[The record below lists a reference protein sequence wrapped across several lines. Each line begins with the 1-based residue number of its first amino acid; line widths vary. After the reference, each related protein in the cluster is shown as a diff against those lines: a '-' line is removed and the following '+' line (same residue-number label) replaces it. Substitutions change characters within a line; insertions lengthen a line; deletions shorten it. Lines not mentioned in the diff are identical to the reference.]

1 MHICVV
7 RLSAIGDVILT
18 VPVVRAIQADMP
30 QARITWITGRA
41 AYEILKDLSG
51 VEFVVIDKP
60 RSLKDYFRF
69 WRLIRGNQFDVLLA
83 LQASLRTNLLY
94 PLIRAK
100 RKVGF
105 DKRRARDGHRCF
117 VKEAIAF
124 KEQHLLEGFLE
135 FAKHIG
141 VNITSAPTW
150 QLAIPQT
157 DYDWVLEHLSSPYIV
172 INPAA
177 SKAERNWPIGNYVLL
192 IQKIQNQY
200 PEINIVLTGAPND
213 QHIAKQITSQVEV
226 VNLIGQTSL
235 KQLAA
240 VLDKAIVLIA
250 PDTGPAHIAT
260 AMNTPVIGL
269 YAVITSRL
277 SGPYLSQHLCID
289 KYPEALKNYLNQD
302 IETVKWGTRVHN
314 AKAMG
319 LISVDAV
326 LEKVSL
332 TLVGEARS
340 QLDGKAN

>member
-1 MHICVV
+1 MHICIV

-18 VPVVRAIQADMP
+18 VPMVRAIQADMP

-60 RSLKDYFRF
+60 RSLRDYFKF
-69 WRLIRGNQFDVLLA
+69 WRLMRANRFDALLA
-83 LQASLRTNLLY
+83 MQASLRTNLLY

-105 DKRRARDGHRCF
+105 DNIRAKDGHCWF
-117 VKEAIAF
+117 VKESIVF
-124 KEQHLLEGFLE
+124 KAQHLLEGFLS

-141 VNITSAPTW
+141 VNVEAVPRW
-150 QLAIPQT
+150 QLAIPEI
-157 DYDWVLEHLSSPYIV
+157 DYDWVSEHLSTPYIV

-177 SKAERNWPIGNYVLL
+177 SKAERNWPIENYVLL
-192 IQKIQNQY
+192 IQKIQTQY
-200 PEINIVLTGAPND
+200 PKFRIVLTGAPSD
-213 QHIAKQITSQVEV
+213 HGIGEQITTQVEV
-226 VNLIGQTSL
+226 INLIGQTTL

-240 VLDKAIVLIA
+240 VLDKASLVIA
-250 PDTGPAHIAT
+250 PDTGPVHIAT

-289 KYPEALKNYLNQD
+289 KYPEALKVYLNQ
-302 IETVKWGTRVHN
+302 EPNTVKWGTRVHN
-314 AKAMG
+314 PKAMS
-319 LISVDAV
+319 LITVEEV
-326 LEKVSL
+326 LDKIPQVLASI
-332 TLVGEARS
+332 
-340 QLDGKAN
+340 QK